1 MSGETVVI
9 LGIPIDNLSM
19 DEALAAVFSMVDAY
33 ESDHRPRLVATVNV
47 DFVVNTLSWNLGRVR
62 HPELLDILRRADLIT
77 ADGMPVVLTGKLLG
91 TPLKERVTGAD
102 MVPGLAREAA
112 RLGKSIYFLGG
123 RGDSAA
129 QAAMKLQ
136 KDYPGFRIA
145 GIDSPRVHVEGSE
158 LADSEE
164 IDVPIVNRINEARP
178 DILLIAFGNPKQE
191 VWFNRNRHRLQAAVS
206 IGVGGTF
213 EFITGT
219 VRRAPTWMQ
228 RAGLE
233 WVFRISQ
240 DPGRLWKRYFV
251 GFFKFGF
258 MIWPAVLYD
267 RYRRAHLRL
276 RRSMLGRGKKKD
288 VDPSPGRE
296 PGVGTSPGFRSVV
309 VLPERLDLQTLER
322 TLEEVARVFPLAKSI
337 ILDFRNVSFIDS
349 SGLGF
354 LVRTWRQAER
364 EARDLHF
371 LEVSPKIRRF
381 FQLNRIWDLF
391 RERSLE
397 RLEDEAG
404 GETTSRDRQQEM
416 DSFACTVSLAGS
428 AYALLDL
435 DGRLDAQQMDR
446 IDMHALTSAIQDR
459 NCLLN
464 LDRLR
469 FVDSSGLAF
478 FLKIQRCAAR
488 SGKSC
493 ILFSVNENVLQLL
506 KITKLV
512 QLFPIAPDLG
522 SARKMLSDLS

>member
-19 DEALAAVFSMVDAY
+19 DEAIAAVFSMVDAY

-77 ADGMPVVLTGKLLG
+77 ADGMPVVLTSKLLG

-129 QAAMKLQ
+129 RAAMKLQ

-145 GIDSPRVHVEGSE
+145 GIDSPRVYVEGSE

-164 IDVPIVNRINEARP
+164 IDLPIVNRINEARP

-191 VWFNRNRHRLQAAVS
+191 VWFNRNHHRLRAAVS

-219 VRRAPTWMQ
+219 VRRAPVWMQ

-251 GFFKFGF
+251 GFFKFGLL
-258 MIWPAVLYD
+258 IWPAVLYD
-267 RYRRAHLRL
+267 RYRRTHLRL
-276 RRSMLGRGKKKD
+276 RRSM
-288 VDPSPGRE
+288 PGRE
-296 PGVGTSPGFRSVV
+296 KNEDADRSAGQDPGVGTSPGFRSVV
-309 VLPERLDLQTLER
+309 VLPERLDLQALER
-322 TLEEVARVFPLAKSI
+322 AQEEVDRVLAHTKSV
-337 ILDFRNVSFIDS
+337 ILDFRDVSFIDS

-354 LVRTWRQAER
+354 LVRTWRRAEK
-364 EARDLHF
+364 EAGDLHF
-371 LEVSPKIRRF
+371 LGVRPKIRHF

-391 RERSLE
+391 RDRNLE
-397 RLEDEAG
+397 RLEEEAG
-404 GETTSRDRQQEM
+404 DETVPRDMQRET
-416 DSFACTVSLAGS
+416 DSFNCTVSLAGS

-435 DGRLDAQQMDR
+435 AGRLDGQQMGR
-446 IDMHALTSAIQDR
+446 VDMHELIGVIQDR
-459 NCLLN
+459 DCLLD
-464 LDRLR
+464 LDRLS

-478 FLKIQRCAAR
+478 FLKIQRHAAR

-493 ILFSVNENVLQLL
+493 ILFSAGKNVIQLL

-512 QLFPIAPDLG
+512 QLFPIAADLD
-522 SARKMLSDLS
+522 SARKMLADLS